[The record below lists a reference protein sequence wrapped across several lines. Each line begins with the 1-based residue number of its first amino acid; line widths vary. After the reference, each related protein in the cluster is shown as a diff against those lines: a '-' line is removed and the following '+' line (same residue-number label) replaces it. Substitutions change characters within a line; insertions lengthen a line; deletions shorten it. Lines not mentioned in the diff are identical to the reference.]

1 MTFSKHRTLAFSLI
15 VSAILV
21 TGCQKPMSSFL
32 IATEDRKAPTLLEFN
47 NTSEN
52 AESYEWDFGDGTTSS
67 SFNAEH
73 QYSHSGRY
81 IITLK
86 AKKGNKVSTSEQ
98 EIILEAPT
106 DCHILMETSAGNMTF
121 RLSDATPKHRD
132 NFIKLTKEGFYE
144 GLLFHR
150 VIQGFMA
157 QGGDP
162 NSKDAQPGKSLG
174 SGGPGY
180 TVPAEFVD
188 SLVHIKGALAAARL
202 GDGANPEK
210 NSSGSQF
217 YIVQGKP
224 VDAKTIAQ
232 MEARMGITYT
242 DKQKAVLAEYGGTPF
257 LDKNYTVYGQL
268 VKGFDVLD
276 AICATKTDN
285 RDRPSTD
292 VVILKMSVI
301 E

>member
-1 MTFSKHRTLAFSLI
+1 MNKTLGLG
-15 VSAILV
+15 VLAILLLASA
-21 TGCQKPMSSFL
+21 CQKPMASFL
-32 IATEDRKAPTLLEFN
+32 IESEDRKAPTMLAFN
-47 NTSEN
+47 NKSEN
-52 AESYEWDFGDGTTSS
+52 ADSYEWDFGDGTTSS

-81 IITLK
+81 IVTLK
-86 AKKGNKVSTSEQ
+86 AMKGSKVSTSQQ
-98 EIILEAPT
+98 EIILEAPN
-106 DCHILMETSAGNMTF
+106 DCHILMETSMGNMTF
-121 RLSDATPKHRD
+121 RLSDATPQHRD

-144 GLLFHR
+144 GLIFHR

-162 NSKDAQPGKSLG
+162 NSKNAKPGKSLG

-180 TVPAEFVD
+180 TIPAEFVD

-217 YIVQGKP
+217 YVVHGKP
-224 VDAKTIAQ
+224 MDEGSIKQ
-232 MEARMGITYT
+232 MEARLGISYT
-242 DKQKAVLAEYGGTPF
+242 DAQKTVLTEQGGTPF

-276 AICATKTDN
+276 AICNSKTDN

-292 VVILKMSVI
+292 VIILKMSVI
-301 E
+301 Q